1 MEDKKITAEELLEAM
16 DFDLKDM
23 AQKVADVINNATP
36 GAIIAESEEPVR
48 DANAEFRQRLY
59 QKAIDL
65 LDDKQEAFSPSAQR
79 APEQGQAIDNASD
92 GQRTSDDTED
102 GLLVGRERNA
112 RPDRSV
118 AGHDHVSFQPGR
130 S

>member
-1 MEDKKITAEELLEAM
+1 MEDKKITAEELLEAL

-23 AQKVADVINNATP
+23 AQKVADAINNATP

-65 LDDKQEAFSPSAQR
+65 LDGKQEDFSPSGDS
-79 APEQGQAIDNASD
+79 PKPPLEK
-92 GQRTSDDTED
+92 
-102 GLLVGRERNA
+102 
-112 RPDRSV
+112 
-118 AGHDHVSFQPGR
+118 
-130 S
+130 

>member
-1 MEDKKITAEELLEAM
+1 MEDKKITAEELLETL

-23 AQKVADVINNATP
+23 AQKVADAINNATP

-65 LDDKQEAFSPSAQR
+65 LDSKQEAFSPSEDS
-79 APEQGQAIDNASD
+79 PESPM
-92 GQRTSDDTED
+92 EK
-102 GLLVGRERNA
+102 
-112 RPDRSV
+112 
-118 AGHDHVSFQPGR
+118 
-130 S
+130 

>member
-1 MEDKKITAEELLEAM
+1 MEDKKITAEELLEAL

-23 AQKVADVINNATP
+23 AQKVADAINNATP

-65 LDDKQEAFSPSAQR
+65 LESKQEAFSPSEDS
-79 APEQGQAIDNASD
+79 PE
-92 GQRTSDDTED
+92 
-102 GLLVGRERNA
+102 
-112 RPDRSV
+112 
-118 AGHDHVSFQPGR
+118 PGMEK
-130 S
+130 

>member
-23 AQKVADVINNATP
+23 AQKVADAINNATP

-65 LDDKQEAFSPSAQR
+65 LDDKQEAFSPSDGS
-79 APEQGQAIDNASD
+79 PES
-92 GQRTSDDTED
+92 
-102 GLLVGRERNA
+102 LLEK
-112 RPDRSV
+112 
-118 AGHDHVSFQPGR
+118 
-130 S
+130 